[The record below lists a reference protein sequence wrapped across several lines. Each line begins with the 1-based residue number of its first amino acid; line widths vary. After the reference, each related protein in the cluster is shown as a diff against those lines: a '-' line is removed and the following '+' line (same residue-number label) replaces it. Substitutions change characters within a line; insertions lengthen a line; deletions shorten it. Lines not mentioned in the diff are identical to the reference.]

1 MTLIDSYNFQG
12 LQFELH
18 GQASA
23 QASHPGLAMNIFSS
37 LRILGGGAIVES
49 TGAGNLLWASYPLS
63 GQEWEKKPYSNEVR
77 CSSRT

>member
-1 MTLIDSYNFQG
+1 MALIDLYNFHG

-37 LRILGGGAIVES
+37 LRSWRRSNRREYRRGQSALGF
-49 TGAGNLLWASYPLS
+49 LS
-63 GQEWEKKPYSNEVR
+63 SQRSRVGEK
-77 CSSRT
+77 TL